1 MIRER
6 TWRYAFGLS
15 ADGLAPRVARR
26 NLSDEVVSG
35 ASLILTDNGLALS
48 ELKAVGAKGST
59 KVLAA
64 SSLGGCLV
72 FVSSAVVTVALAAIG
87 RDMRLS
93 PLELQWLMNA
103 ELLPL
108 AALTLVAGALGD
120 RFGQK
125 RMFLIGIALYGLS
138 VAAIGFAPSFA
149 PLIAGRFLQ
158 GLGEAVILPNGLS
171 VLGQAF
177 PADKKARA
185 VGIWSAAAA
194 VASGVAPAMAG
205 AILDHGSWR
214 TTFLM
219 LLPAAAGAL
228 ALGAVWIPKSSPAGH
243 ARVDVRGAVL
253 SMIGL
258 GGLGAGLTSLTNG
271 SGPNLWVLVALIVG
285 LGGLAGLIVTQRRLG
300 DNAMLPPSLLV
311 SRSVVGANLFSVLLY
326 GSFTVMLTLIP
337 FVMIRGVNLP
347 TLVAGLAFI
356 PLQVLITVVSPL
368 AGMLCRRFGRRLPLF
383 AGGAVVALGC
393 AMALRIGP
401 NATYWADIFPS
412 ILLLALG
419 MSLAIAPLT
428 TLVLTSIEPG
438 RAGTAS
444 GINGAVSRVGSLL
457 AIALLGGVLQQGGP
471 QLFAGFHMAIAVAA
485 VASVLATLAVFIIAP
500 GPHVD
505 FIPRD

>member
-1 MIRER
+1 
-6 TWRYAFGLS
+6 
-15 ADGLAPRVARR
+15 
-26 NLSDEVVSG
+26 VSS
-35 ASLILTDNGLALS
+35 ASLILTDGGLALS
-48 ELKAVGAKGST
+48 ELKAAGAQGST

-64 SSLGGCLV
+64 SSLGSCLV
-72 FVSSAVVTVALAAIG
+72 FVSSAVVAVALAAIG

-93 PLELQWLMNA
+93 SFDLQWVMNA

-125 RMFLIGIALYGLS
+125 RIFLAGIALYGLG
-138 VAAIGFAPSFA
+138 VTAIGFAPGFA

-158 GLGEAVILPNGLS
+158 GLGETLILPNGLA

-194 VASGVAPAMAG
+194 VASGVAPAIAG

-214 TTFLM
+214 TAFLM
-219 LLPAAAGAL
+219 LLPIAASAL
-228 ALGAVWIPKSSPAGH
+228 AVGAVWIPKDAPSSRAP
-243 ARVDVRGAVL
+243 VDVSGAVL
-253 SMIGL
+253 STVGL
-258 GGLGAGLTSLTNG
+258 GGLGAALTSLTNG
-271 SGPNLWVLVALIVG
+271 SGANLWVLVTLIVG

-300 DNAMLPPSLLV
+300 DNAMLPPSLFA
-311 SRSVVGANLFSVLLY
+311 SRSVVGANLFTAFLY
-326 GSFTVMLTLIP
+326 GAFTVMLTLIP
-337 FVMIRGVNLP
+337 FVMIRGAHLP
-347 TLVAGLAFI
+347 TLMAGLAFI
-356 PLQVLITVVSPL
+356 PLQLLITVVSPL
-368 AGMLCRRFGRRLPLF
+368 AGALCRGFGRRLPLF

-393 AMALRIGP
+393 TMALRIGP

-428 TLVLTSIEPG
+428 TLVLTSVESD

-444 GINGAVSRVGSLL
+444 GVNSAVSRAGSLF
-457 AIALLGGVLQQGGP
+457 AIALLGGVLQHGGP
-471 QLFAGFHMAIAVAA
+471 QLFSGFHMAMAVAA
-485 VASVLATLAVFIIAP
+485 VACVLATLAVFIIEP

>member
-1 MIRER
+1 MS
-6 TWRYAFGLS
+6 S
-15 ADGLAPRVARR
+15 AT
-26 NLSDEVVSG
+26 
-35 ASLILTDNGLALS
+35 LILTDRGRALS
-48 ELKAVGAKGST
+48 EPKAVDAQDST

-64 SSLGGCLV
+64 SSLCCCLV
-72 FVSSAVVTVALAAIG
+72 FVTSAVVTVALAAIG

-93 PLELQWLMNA
+93 PLDLQWVMNA

-125 RMFLIGIALYGLS
+125 RIFLGGIALYGLGA
-138 VAAIGFAPSFA
+138 AAIGFAPSFA
-149 PLIAGRFLQ
+149 QLIVGRFLQ

-171 VLGQAF
+171 ALGRAF

-185 VGIWSAAAA
+185 VGIWSAVAA
-194 VASGVAPAMAG
+194 VASGVAPAISG

-219 LLPAAAGAL
+219 LLPVVAGAL
-228 ALGAVWIPKSSPAGH
+228 AIGTVWIPNDAPTGH
-243 ARVDVRGAVL
+243 ARVDVGGAVL
-253 SMIGL
+253 STAGL

-271 SGPNLWVLVALIVG
+271 SGLDLWVLVTLIVG
-285 LGGLAGLIVTQRRLG
+285 LGGLAGLIVSQRRLG
-300 DNAMLPPSLLV
+300 DNAMLPPSLFA
-311 SRSVVGANLFSVLLY
+311 SRSIVGANLFTALLY
-326 GSFTVMLTLIP
+326 GPFTVMLTLIP
-337 FVMIRGVNLP
+337 FVMVRGANLP

-356 PLQVLITVVSPL
+356 PLQVLITIVSPL
-368 AGMLCRRFGRRLPLF
+368 AGMLCRRFGRRSPLF
-383 AGGAVVALGC
+383 AGGAVAALGC
-393 AMALRIGP
+393 IMALRVGP
-401 NATYWADIFPS
+401 SANYWADVFPS

-428 TLVLTSIEPG
+428 TLVLTSVEPD

-444 GINGAVSRVGSLL
+444 GVNSAVSRAGSLF
-457 AIALLGGVLQQGGP
+457 AIALLGGVLEQGGP
-471 QLFAGFHMAIAVAA
+471 QLFSGFHMAMVVAA
-485 VASVLATLAVFIIAP
+485 VACVLATLAVFIIEP

>member
-1 MIRER
+1 
-6 TWRYAFGLS
+6 
-15 ADGLAPRVARR
+15 
-26 NLSDEVVSG
+26 VSS
-35 ASLILTDNGLALS
+35 ASLILTDSGLALS
-48 ELKAVGAKGST
+48 EPEAVGAQDST

-93 PLELQWLMNA
+93 PLDLQWVMNA

-125 RMFLIGIALYGLS
+125 RIFLGGIALYGLG

-149 PLIAGRFLQ
+149 PLIVGRFLQ
-158 GLGEAVILPNGLS
+158 GLGEAVILPNSLS

-177 PADKKARA
+177 AADQKARA

-194 VASGVAPAMAG
+194 VASGVAPAIAG

-214 TTFLM
+214 TTLLM
-219 LLPAAAGAL
+219 LLPVAASAFAV
-228 ALGAVWIPKSSPAGH
+228 GAVWIPKDSPTSR
-243 ARVDVRGAVL
+243 ARIDIGGAVL
-253 SMIGL
+253 STVGL

-271 SGPNLWVLVALIVG
+271 SGLNLWVLVTLIVG
-285 LGGLAGLIVTQRRLG
+285 LGSLACLIVTQRRLG
-300 DNAMLPPSLLV
+300 ENAMLPPSLFA
-311 SRSVVGANLFSVLLY
+311 SRSVVGANLFTALLY
-326 GSFTVMLTLIP
+326 GAFTIVLTLIP
-337 FVMIRGVNLP
+337 FVMIRGAHLP

-356 PLQVLITVVSPL
+356 PLQMLITVVSPL
-368 AGMLCRRFGRRLPLF
+368 ADMLCRRFGRRLPLF

-393 AMALRIGP
+393 TMALRVGP
-401 NATYWADIFPS
+401 NATYWADFFPP

-428 TLVLTSIEPG
+428 TLVLTSVEPD
-438 RAGTAS
+438 RAGTAAGVNS
-444 GINGAVSRVGSLL
+444 AVSRVGSLF

-471 QLFAGFHMAIAVAA
+471 QLFSGFHMAMAVAA
-485 VASVLATLAVFIIAP
+485 VACVLATLAVFIIEP

-505 FIPRD
+505 FSPR

>member
-1 MIRER
+1 
-6 TWRYAFGLS
+6 
-15 ADGLAPRVARR
+15 
-26 NLSDEVVSG
+26 
-35 ASLILTDNGLALS
+35 
-48 ELKAVGAKGST
+48 
-59 KVLAA
+59 
-64 SSLGGCLV
+64 
-72 FVSSAVVTVALAAIG
+72 
-87 RDMRLS
+87 MRLS
-93 PLELQWLMNA
+93 PLDLQWVMNA

-125 RMFLIGIALYGLS
+125 RIFLAGIALFGVS
-138 VAAIGFAPSFA
+138 TTVIGFAPSFA
-149 PLIAGRFLQ
+149 ALMVGRFLQ
-158 GLGEAVILPNGLS
+158 GLGEALILPNGLS

-194 VASGVAPAMAG
+194 VASGVAPAVAG

-219 LLPAAAGAL
+219 LLPVVAGAL
-228 ALGAVWIPKSSPAGH
+228 AVATAWVPKDSPTSHARIDVGGAVFSI
-243 ARVDVRGAVL
+243 V
-253 SMIGL
+253 GL

-271 SGPNLWVLVALIVG
+271 SGLNLWVLVTLIVG
-285 LGGLAGLIVTQRRLG
+285 LGCLACLIVTERRLG
-300 DNAMLPPSLLV
+300 DNAMLPRSLFA
-311 SRSVVGANLFSVLLY
+311 SRSVVGANLFTALLY
-326 GSFTVMLTLIP
+326 GAFTVMLTLIP
-337 FVMIRGVNLP
+337 FVMIRGAHLP

-368 AGMLCRRFGRRLPLF
+368 AGMLCRGFGRRLPLF

-393 AMALRIGP
+393 TMALRVGP

-428 TLVLTSIEPG
+428 TLVLTSVEPD

-444 GINGAVSRVGSLL
+444 GVNS
-457 AIALLGGVLQQGGP
+457 
-471 QLFAGFHMAIAVAA
+471 AVARRVALRHRPARRRLASGRSSA
-485 VASVLATLAVFIIAP
+485 VLWFPYGDDCRRGCLRSRHARGVHYRAGAPRLLHPARLTLR
-500 GPHVD
+500 GP
-505 FIPRD
+505 